1 MKKFVVLLVLAVVGL
16 VLPYPSQGASAPAG
30 IPGYFNPAT
39 GTFAPLTIKQ
49 VPLAA
54 AVSRTGTF
62 EAVITLSIE
71 SAIGID
77 EPITC
82 TANISSFDPS
92 FTNSA
97 SATGLVVRTG
107 ATGKVTITIPYDW
120 TMAATGEQATVTVNC
135 SESEFGAGSA
145 GHSMSFAGFTF
156 TVPTTAGTLTIK
168 DLTASL

>member
-1 MKKFVVLLVLAVVGL
+1 MKNLVVALVLAIVAL
-16 VLPYPSQGASAPAG
+16 ALPYPTQATSAPAG
-30 IPGYFNPAT
+30 IPGYYNAAT
-39 GTFAPLTIKQ
+39 GTFSPLTIKQ

-54 AVSRTGTF
+54 VVSRTGTF
-62 EAVITLSIE
+62 EAVITLTIE

-82 TANISSFDPS
+82 TASISSFDPS

-120 TMAATGEQATVTVNC
+120 TMAATGESATVSVNC
-135 SESEFGAGSA
+135 SESEFGTGSA

-156 TVPTTAGTLTIK
+156 TVPTTAGTVTIK